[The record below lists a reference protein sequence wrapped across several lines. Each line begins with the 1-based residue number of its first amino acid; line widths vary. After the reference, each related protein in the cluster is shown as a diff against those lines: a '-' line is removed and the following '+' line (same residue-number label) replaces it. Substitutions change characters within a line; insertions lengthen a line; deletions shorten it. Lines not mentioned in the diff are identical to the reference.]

1 MAGRSMATSW
11 GVLCMYAL
19 AHAAVDAC
27 CAVLLWSAYHD
38 GRLTAGTAWS
48 AFLFYNLLAFAM
60 QPLVGLAAD
69 RLRIDRGAAVAGALL
84 TVAAMPLALV
94 PGGIGVAVVVAGLG
108 NAVFHVGGGIV
119 SLRAAPGRATPI
131 GVFVAPGAA
140 GLAAGILAGKTGGTG
155 WPFAVALLVLAVVLA
170 IAPPPRFAAERP
182 AGLNAVGIA
191 DSRLTPPRS
200 PLAAAGMV
208 AVVLLLVV
216 IGIRSYV
223 GLTLALPWK
232 SELGLLIALTAAVV
246 AGKALG
252 GLLGDRL
259 GWRPVAVTALLVSLP
274 LLALGGDS
282 PVAGIAGLLAFNLT
296 MPVTLAA
303 VAAMLPRGR
312 EGFAFGLT
320 CLALFVGATPA
331 LAGWTRPPS
340 AAVLAALVLPAAAAL
355 WLALRVPRPQGA
367 LENTNAVDAAAEGSF
382 S

>member
-1 MAGRSMATSW
+1 MTGRSRVAAWSAMA
-11 GVLCMYAL
+11 VYAL

-48 AFLFYNLLAFAM
+48 AFLLYNLLAFAM

-69 RLRIDRGAAVAGALL
+69 RLHAGRGTAASGALL
-84 TVAAMPLALV
+84 TAVAVPLALL
-94 PGGIGVAVVVAGLG
+94 PGATGVAVVLAGLG
-108 NAVFHVGGGIV
+108 NAMFHVGGGIV
-119 SLRAAPGRATPI
+119 SLTAAPGRAGPV

-155 WPFAVALLVLAVVLA
+155 WPFAAVLLVLAVILA
-170 IAPPPRFAAERP
+170 IAPQPRFAAGRP
-182 AGLNAVGIA
+182 AGPDAIGMT
-191 DSRLTPPRS
+191 DSRLIPPQPS
-200 PLAAAGMV
+200 LATTGMV
-208 AVVLLLVV
+208 AAVLLLVV
-216 IGIRSYV
+216 VGIRSYV

-232 SELGLLIALTAAVV
+232 SEFWLLVALTAAVV
-246 AGKALG
+246 TGKALG

-282 PVAGIAGLLAFNLT
+282 PVAGIAGMLAFNLT

-320 CLALFVGATPA
+320 CLALFIGAAPA
-331 LAGWTRPPS
+331 LTGWAKSPS
-340 AAVLAALVLPAAAAL
+340 PAMLAALILPAAVAL
-355 WLALRVPRPQGA
+355 WSALRVRRPQGTF
-367 LENTNAVDAAAEGSF
+367 ENTNAVDAAAERSY